1 MTTFCDIILGVI
13 FTLALHYS
21 YLIVSLHVKDI
32 VYVYNAHFVYFIIS
46 SWPTIMMIVYML
58 TIPQLFF

>member
-32 VYVYNAHFVYFIIS
+32 VYVYNAHLVYFIIS
-46 SWPTIMMIVYML
+46 SWPTIMMIVYM
-58 TIPQLFF
+58 

>member
-46 SWPTIMMIVYML
+46 SWPTIMMIVYM
-58 TIPQLFF
+58 